1 MPRIFSR
8 ICVQALHS
16 YAPSKKCV
24 SPTSDMRIPW
34 VQHISSH
41 SAFTQY
47 MWIGRSGNIQDGLRT
62 CCKTVT
68 KTFTYTAL
76 CYIAYTCMCACIISP
91 SRVVPRGTVFVRTCT
106 PVMHVWKDPA
116 QKDKK
121 KSLQNIWQVSILN
134 EYTASMPQ
142 MPMMM
147 NMPVSI
153 KGVSRSPTGNHGSSP
168 KFVPR
173 LAGSSPKPSGSS
185 PKTEVNEWHVL
196 HTSGRGVS
204 ASWPG
209 LAWIGT
215 KITSSGKIS
224 SAH

>member
-1 MPRIFSR
+1 
-8 ICVQALHS
+8 
-16 YAPSKKCV
+16 
-24 SPTSDMRIPW
+24 
-34 VQHISSH
+34 
-41 SAFTQY
+41 
-47 MWIGRSGNIQDGLRT
+47 
-62 CCKTVT
+62 
-68 KTFTYTAL
+68 
-76 CYIAYTCMCACIISP
+76 MCAFQKNCHSHIRYAYHHILRSYSTCESRRITYMLQNCYKNVDLHFTLLYRLYMHVCVISP

-147 NMPVSI
+147 NQPVSI
-153 KGVSRSPTGNHGSSP
+153 NGVNRSPTSNHGSSP

-204 ASWPG
+204 ASWSG

-215 KITSSGKIS
+215 KITSSGKKS